1 MQQLNQ
7 SDRAETVAA
16 PAPQSASELLA
27 RKSNFQSEGGSND
40 SERDVY
46 VVADSNEYVESEMR
60 RRHSKEEEKPKQK
73 SDAVDDLFAVP
84 EKFRHIH
91 QASATAR
98 DSRLYVGV
106 IDDRGMSSCSA
117 SMHSS
122 VPEVNLGIEYV

>member
-7 SDRAETVAA
+7 SDGAETIAA
-16 PAPQSASELLA
+16 PTPQSAPELLA
-27 RKSNFQSEGGSND
+27 RKSNFQSEGGSNE
-40 SERDVY
+40 SERHVY
-46 VVADSNEYVESEMR
+46 VVADSHEYIESEMR
-60 RRHSKEEEKPKQK
+60 RRHCKDKGNPKEKTN
-73 SDAVDDLFAVP
+73 SVDDLFSVP

-91 QASATAR
+91 QESATAR
-98 DSRLYVGV
+98 DSRLYAGV

>member
-1 MQQLNQ
+1 ML
-7 SDRAETVAA
+7 
-16 PAPQSASELLA
+16 
-27 RKSNFQSEGGSND
+27 F
-40 SERDVY
+40 
-46 VVADSNEYVESEMR
+46 ADSNEYVESEMR

-73 SDAVDDLFAVP
+73 SDSVDDLFAVP

-98 DSRLYVGV
+98 DSRLYAGV